1 MPNNLKNENSPYLL
15 QHADNPVNWY
25 PWSEKPFELAKKYDK
40 PVFLSIGYSS
50 CHWCHVMEK
59 ESFSDHTIAD
69 YMNEHFI
76 SIKVDREERPDID
89 SIYMES
95 LQALSGSGGWPASLF
110 LTPEKIPFFA
120 GTYFPLEDR
129 GNYPSFMRVLQSVV
143 EYYSNKKRT
152 VIDIGNQLI
161 GLLQTELKNEDIPN
175 VDYIKNALDNLVKS
189 FDRDNGGFHNAPK
202 FPQPHILEF
211 LIYLK
216 DNYSRFSS
224 LISNEDLNEMLN
236 ISLYKMASGGIY
248 DQIGGGFHRYSV
260 DAKWLVPHFEKMLYD
275 NAFLAKI
282 YSMAHGIYSDAW
294 MKFISDDILD
304 YLIMQMSDKSE
315 GFYSAEDADSEGV
328 EGKYYVWDYDELR
341 KTFNDKEFQLAKELF
356 DFNDKGNFEGKNIL
370 TGGFAKANKS
380 NKSYE
385 IDAYN
390 NIKSLLFS
398 IREQRIPPF
407 KDNKIITSWNGMTIT
422 ALMQNY
428 FLSFDEKYLNK
439 SIDVATYINS
449 FITENNELPRYIIN
463 SKSFYSPTL
472 EDYAYFIEALF
483 KLHQGTLDFKWLD
496 IAISLTDKVIESYWD
511 SDSSFLYDSSNK
523 KKDLFIRPKSLYDN
537 PYTSSASKMTE
548 LLYLLGSITGKIEYL
563 DIVDRLID
571 NMIPYINKV
580 PMHTLT
586 WAKLTDLRKNDK
598 LDHLVIIH
606 DEKNLN
612 ELVNKLN
619 SEGATDLIYFGKS
632 YKSKTNLDIFDNKIL
647 NDGKTTF
654 YLCRSYTCKMPTNS
668 IKDINNQIKD
678 LSTLSY

>member
-129 GNYPSFMRVLQSVV
+129 GNYPSFMRVLQSVI

-189 FDRDNGGFHNAPK
+189 FDRNNGGFHNAPK

-216 DNYSRFSS
+216 DNYPHYSS

-282 YSMAHGIYSDAW
+282 YSMAHGVYSDAW

-315 GFYSAEDADSEGV
+315 GFYSAEDADSEGE

-390 NIKSLLFS
+390 NIKSLLFN
-398 IREQRIPPF
+398 IREQRIHPF
-407 KDNKIITSWNGMTIT
+407 KDKKIITSWNGMTIT

-428 FLSFDEKYLNK
+428 LLSFDEKYLNK

-463 SKSFYSPTL
+463 SKPFYSPTL

-483 KLHQGTLDFKWLD
+483 KLHQGTLDFKWFD
-496 IAISLTDKVIESYWD
+496 IAMNLTDKVIESYWD
-511 SDSSFLYDSSNK
+511 SDSSFLYDSSNN

-548 LLYLLGSITGKIEYL
+548 LLFLLGSITGKGEYL

-580 PMHTLT
+580 PMHTLS
-586 WAKLTDLRKNDK
+586 WAKLTDLRKNNK
-598 LDHLVIIH
+598 LEHLVIIH
-606 DEKNLN
+606 DEKKVN

-632 YKSKTNLDIFDNKIL
+632 YKSKINLDIFDNKIL
-647 NDGKTTF
+647 IENKTTF
-654 YLCRSYTCKMPTNS
+654 YLCRSYTCKIPTTS

-678 LSTLSY
+678 LSSLSY

>member
-1 MPNNLKNENSPYLL
+1 M
-15 QHADNPVNWY
+15 
-25 PWSEKPFELAKKYDK
+25 
-40 PVFLSIGYSS
+40 
-50 CHWCHVMEK
+50 
-59 ESFSDHTIAD
+59 
-69 YMNEHFI
+69 
-76 SIKVDREERPDID
+76 
-89 SIYMES
+89 
-95 LQALSGSGGWPASLF
+95 
-110 LTPEKIPFFA
+110 
-120 GTYFPLEDR
+120 
-129 GNYPSFMRVLQSVV
+129 
-143 EYYSNKKRT
+143 
-152 VIDIGNQLI
+152 
-161 GLLQTELKNEDIPN
+161 QTELKNEDIPN
-175 VDYIKNALDNLVKS
+175 TDYIKNALDNLVKS
-189 FDRDNGGFHNAPK
+189 FDKDNGGFHNAPK

-216 DNYSRFSS
+216 DNYARFSS
-224 LISNEDLNEMLN
+224 LISDEDLNEMLN

-282 YSMAHGIYSDAW
+282 YSMAHGIYSDTW

-315 GFYSAEDADSEGV
+315 GFYAAEDADSEGE
-328 EGKYYVWDYDELR
+328 EGKYYVWSYDDLI
-341 KTFNDKEFQLAKELF
+341 KTFNDKEFQLAKDLF

-370 TGGFAKANKS
+370 TGGFTKANKS
-380 NKSYE
+380 NNSYE

-390 NIKSLLFS
+390 NIKSSLFN

-407 KDNKIITSWNGMTIT
+407 KDKKIITSWNGMTIT

-428 FLSFDEKYLNK
+428 LLSFDEKYLNK

-463 SKSFYSPTL
+463 SKPFYPPTL

-496 IAISLTDKVIESYWD
+496 IAMNLTDKVIESYWD
-511 SDSSFLYDSSNK
+511 SDSSFLYDSSNN

-548 LLYLLGSITGKIEYL
+548 LLYLLGSITGKGEYL

-580 PMHTLT
+580 PMHTLS
-586 WAKLTDLRKNDK
+586 WAKLIDLRKNDK

-632 YKSKTNLDIFDNKIL
+632 YKAKTNLDIYDNKIL
-647 NDGKTTF
+647 IDSNTTF

-678 LSTLSY
+678 LSY